1 MIYRLAEIPVC
12 VFECFITVFFL
23 NNFIGDKERN
33 KNLFIHSSILFSLLL
48 INNILFIERIGF
60 ETVLILINF
69 SLCSLYSYLFL
80 SKNIIRNSICV
91 LLNILIILIINFVML
106 NIISIV
112 SGVYMMEMRYGSNAL
127 RISVDVYS
135 EVIYL
140 IVVMLAVMLKRKYKI
155 KISKNEL
162 MIVLLFFIS
171 TFIIYNGV
179 LLISPE
185 ISPKT
190 TMKFFVLLSGM
201 IFINIAILPL
211 VIHLSKENIKKSE
224 LLLIAQHIEK
234 QRNSVNIIQENY
246 EEIRKIKHDMKT
258 YVTGIN
264 QLISVGEVSKAIE
277 LGNKTISDN
286 LLSNTDFD
294 MLNAVLNAKVKF
306 CKEKN
311 IDFGFLIA
319 DKINILGDTEIN
331 IIIMNLVD
339 NAIEASVEISDSRI
353 QLIISQE
360 KSYMKILI
368 KNKILSSVL
377 NANPDLE
384 TTKKDAVNH
393 GFGIKSIRDIIEK
406 YNGIIDFYEEDNFFH
421 ADVFI
426 PIEK

>member
-1 MIYRLAEIPVC
+1 
-12 VFECFITVFFL
+12 
-23 NNFIGDKERN
+23 
-33 KNLFIHSSILFSLLL
+33 
-48 INNILFIERIGF
+48 
-60 ETVLILINF
+60 
-69 SLCSLYSYLFL
+69 
-80 SKNIIRNSICV
+80 
-91 LLNILIILIINFVML
+91 
-106 NIISIV
+106 
-112 SGVYMMEMRYGSNAL
+112 MMEMRYGSNAL